1 MIIAVYFLQRYTC
14 HMYIYIIYTYTY
26 QYLVIVMFILRRITL
41 SFILSITQG
50 TVAAPSRGRG
60 RWLTYACTSPFLCD
74 MFSLVNSRLAFLYLE
89 PHLYLHKC
97 TFHYIHVHIS
107 YVCIYIQSEMLIC
120 FFLKWVK
127 VSFAQQLS
135 WPTFARCVLFV
146 KDLRQPAGSSQ
157 PQGP

>member
-1 MIIAVYFLQRYTC
+1 
-14 HMYIYIIYTYTY
+14 
-26 QYLVIVMFILRRITL
+26 MFILRRITL

-74 MFSLVNSRLAFLYLE
+74 MFSLVNSRLAFLYLA

-107 YVCIYIQSEMLIC
+107 YVCIYIYIE
-120 FFLKWVK
+120 
-127 VSFAQQLS
+127 
-135 WPTFARCVLFV
+135 
-146 KDLRQPAGSSQ
+146 
-157 PQGP
+157 

>member
-1 MIIAVYFLQRYTC
+1 
-14 HMYIYIIYTYTY
+14 
-26 QYLVIVMFILRRITL
+26 MFILRRITL

-74 MFSLVNSRLAFLYLE
+74 MFSLVNSRLAFLYLA

-107 YVCIYIQSEMLIC
+107 YVYIYIYLYRERDRC
-120 FFLKWVK
+120 DFVFFKWVK

-157 PQGP
+157 PRDLEKWRYFWIFVGMFGMYLT